1 MAGPCD
7 CSNTS
12 IAPARRQRVIARAR
26 ALLAFACL
34 LSTVLGFVPPT
45 ARAAEPLVTVPRVEL
60 ERYLGRWYE
69 IARYPNVFQRD
80 CKGEVT
86 ATYDRRD
93 DGAIVV
99 DNACVRAD
107 GGTDRAVGAAR
118 VVDAA
123 TNAKLEV
130 RFAPEFLSF
139 LPFVWGD
146 YWVIDLAP
154 DYSYAVVGE
163 PSRKYLWILSREP
176 RLDASTLQAII
187 ARLPSAGYDPARL
200 VQTVTTR

>member
-1 MAGPCD
+1 M
-7 CSNTS
+7 
-12 IAPARRQRVIARAR
+12 RAR
-26 ALLAFACL
+26 ALLALAFL
-34 LSTVLGFVPPT
+34 LPTGFGFVPQA
-45 ARAAEPLVTVPRVEL
+45 ARAAEPLATVPHVEL

-69 IARYPNVFQRD
+69 IARYPNFFQRD

-86 ATYDRRD
+86 ATYSRRD
-93 DGAIVV
+93 DGGIVV

-107 GGTDRAVGAAR
+107 GGTDRAIGAAR
-118 VVDAA
+118 IVDAT

-163 PSRKYLWILSREP
+163 PSRRYLWILAREP
-176 RLDASTLQAII
+176 RLDASALQAIV
-187 ARLPSAGYDPARL
+187 ARLPSAGYDPAPL
-200 VQTVTTR
+200 VQTVTAR